1 MMYRVSYLLALS
13 LMLLSGQISAQS
25 NLGWKPMDE
34 RDIPSESVRQII
46 PQKYQTWHLN
56 PQSLKSLLA
65 QAPHERMVNIQ
76 HSESIIALPDPK
88 GQLQTFRVV
97 EAPIMEAELSAQFP
111 HIRTYSLK
119 GISDPYASG
128 KLDWNDFGLHA
139 NIRSPRG
146 HYYIDPYH
154 LATQSEY
161 IVYYTEDFQKDASEI
176 LPEAG
181 VLKENPA
188 HEESKF
194 DIPAAM
200 ETYAKTA
207 AACVGDKLR
216 TYRLAV
222 ACTGEYAQAA
232 TGSSSPTV
240 SQVLSKV
247 VTTVNRVNGV
257 YETELSVRL
266 VLISNNTS
274 ILFTNPST
282 DPFNGNNNAGTL
294 ISESQTVIGG
304 TIGSGNYDI
313 GHTFSTGGGGLA
325 NLGCVCT
332 SGKARG
338 ITGSPSPVG
347 DPYDIDYV
355 AHEIGHQF
363 GGNHTFNAGTGS
375 CSGNR
380 NASTSMEPG
389 SGITIMAYAGLC
401 GTNNLG
407 GNSIPYFHA
416 VSYNE
421 IVNFTNVSTG
431 NSCASPSNTGNNAP
445 VVTTPISYTIPKQT
459 AFELRGSAT
468 DADGDSLVYSWEE
481 YDKGTAAGNWNS
493 GAVPYF
499 RSYAPDT
506 VPYRMFPKLIV
517 ILGGNVAGGQRG
529 EYYPQTAQTLN
540 FVLTARD
547 NKMGGGGVCSSAS
560 QVVVTNSGP
569 FKVTDPNV
577 AGVTWYQGAWP
588 VVTWDVAGTDAAPIS
603 CDKVNILISTDAG
616 VSFFPVV
623 TNTENDGVASVPV
636 PPVSSPVS
644 TCRLRI
650 ECANNVFFDINDF
663 NFSIS
668 NIVSN
673 DALEKVDNPVLQ
685 ISPNPAGASVQIAVE
700 QTQYTE
706 QIALYMTDLS
716 GKVLKTELFSG
727 QSHIL
732 NWDLKNY
739 PEGVYLLQVVS
750 EKGKTVKKFIK
761 TAAQ

>member
-1 MMYRVSYLLALS
+1 
-13 LMLLSGQISAQS
+13 
-25 NLGWKPMDE
+25 
-34 RDIPSESVRQII
+34 
-46 PQKYQTWHLN
+46 
-56 PQSLKSLLA
+56 
-65 QAPHERMVNIQ
+65 
-76 HSESIIALPDPK
+76 
-88 GQLQTFRVV
+88 
-97 EAPIMEAELSAQFP
+97 
-111 HIRTYSLK
+111 
-119 GISDPYASG
+119 
-128 KLDWNDFGLHA
+128 
-139 NIRSPRG
+139 
-146 HYYIDPYH
+146 
-154 LATQSEY
+154 
-161 IVYYTEDFQKDASEI
+161 
-176 LPEAG
+176 
-181 VLKENPA
+181 
-188 HEESKF
+188 
-194 DIPAAM
+194 
-200 ETYAKTA
+200 
-207 AACVGDKLR
+207 
-216 TYRLAV
+216 
-222 ACTGEYAQAA
+222 
-232 TGSSSPTV
+232 
-240 SQVLSKV
+240 
-247 VTTVNRVNGV
+247 
-257 YETELSVRL
+257 
-266 VLISNNTS
+266 
-274 ILFTNPST
+274 
-282 DPFNGNNNAGTL
+282 
-294 ISESQTVIGG
+294 
-304 TIGSGNYDI
+304 
-313 GHTFSTGGGGLA
+313 
-325 NLGCVCT
+325 
-332 SGKARG
+332 
-338 ITGSPSPVG
+338 
-347 DPYDIDYV
+347 
-355 AHEIGHQF
+355 
-363 GGNHTFNAGTGS
+363 
-375 CSGNR
+375 
-380 NASTSMEPG
+380 
-389 SGITIMAYAGLC
+389 MAYAGLC

-668 NIVSN
+668 NIVSS
-673 DALEKVDNPVLQ
+673 DALEKGDNPVLQ